1 MKPQVTEEDA
11 TLPPSPLPH
20 DWLMYFSP
28 GLATRNQYMNYR
40 VSNVVSFTW
49 LVVGWVGG
57 GIFSNP
63 LQSGLLHVLY
73 QDAKKITGTP

>member
-1 MKPQVTEEDA
+1 MKPQVTEEDV

-40 VSNVVSFTW
+40 VSNVYPLHGW
-49 LVVGWVGG
+49 LWGG
-57 GIFSNP
+57 GDWAP
-63 LQSGLLHVLY
+63 WRGLDAGRRLV
-73 QDAKKITGTP
+73 QKDAKKITGTP